1 MKLGELIIEIA
12 TKGNTKNLEKA
23 LKELKEAER
32 ETSRQLKLKK
42 ALAKAET
49 EEEKQLIK
57 KNYAQKQEIAT
68 TQKLLNQ
75 QKQRNQAIISGIKG
89 FAGYVT
95 AISLAIGV
103 LDRFI
108 NKNAKAHQS
117 ILTASQTSGID
128 VDVINKYAS
137 AGRSK
142 NINVTQEQ
150 VAQTISNLSQNLRNL
165 QLGEANEG
173 MLQGLQLLQQKGG
186 KSFVPYGLN
195 SEQYLEKLREGLV
208 GVSDEWASDILT
220 KMGISPDLLPML
232 RMSKEEFDKVPN
244 RFLNKKQLEKEQ
256 SDAQK
261 LIEAQDR
268 LAKAFEGIAVNLIP
282 AIDGLTNIVATTS
295 EILEK
300 IVDKLTPKVIE
311 AIENTTNYIKDENVS
326 TSKKISTVAGSLAI
340 ASTLKSDDKI
350 ANLFIPKIPKQG
362 QLALLSIAMLSAI
375 GGRIKEGIFSNN
387 LSPNGI
393 STNGIGTTINNNFN
407 NTINTTQPA
416 DQVML
421 DNYQR
426 EVTEAQK
433 SQQGNSK

>member
-232 RMSKEEFDKVPN
+232 RMSKQEFDSVKN
-244 RFLNKKQLEKEQ
+244 RFLSKEEMEKEK

-261 LIEAQDR
+261 LIEIQDKLTQAINK
-268 LAKAFEGIAVNLIP
+268 LAIEVIP
-282 AIDGLTNIVATTS
+282 PLTNVLTVIQK
-295 EILEK
+295 ILEK
-300 IVDKLTPKVIE
+300 YTKYREGNDLP
-311 AIENTTNYIKDENVS
+311 ENTTEENKNVIINS
-326 TSKKISTVAGSLAI
+326 RKTATNITAGTTGLAVATKNPYLLAI
-340 ASTLKSDDKI
+340 AGGLMLAEKIGEDIFKEFKSSGFMK
-350 ANLFIPKIPKQG
+350 
-362 QLALLSIAMLSAI
+362 
-375 GGRIKEGIFSNN
+375 
-387 LSPNGI
+387 LSPYGI
-393 STNGIGTTINNNFN
+393 PAYNTGTTVNNFN

>member
-108 NKNAKAHQS
+108 NKQAKADQS

-142 NINVTQEQ
+142 NINITQEQ
-150 VAQTISNLSQNLRNL
+150 VAQTISGLSQNLRNL

-195 SEQYLEKLREGLV
+195 AEQFLENLREGLV
-208 GVSDEWASDILT
+208 GVSDEWSSDILS

-232 RMSKEEFDKVPN
+232 RMSKEEFSRVQN
-244 RFLNKKQLEKEQ
+244 RFLSKEEMEKEQ

-261 LIEAQDR
+261 LIEAQDE
-268 LAKAFEGIAVNLIP
+268 LTKAINKL
-282 AIDGLTNIVATTS
+282 AIDVIPPLTSTVKTIST
-295 EILEK
+295 ILEK
-300 IVDKLTPKVIE
+300 TVGKIIGYRSGQNLPQNMSEKDKETIIQSRKM
-311 AIENTTNYIKDENVS
+311 ATNMSGVGL
-326 TSKKISTVAGSLAI
+326 VGA
-340 ASTLKSDDKI
+340 LKTRNPQ
-350 ANLFIPKIPKQG
+350 AFA
-362 QLALLSIAMLSAI
+362 LALMPFLAELI
-375 GGRIKEGIFSNN
+375 GEDIFKESKSSGFLK
-387 LSPNGI
+387 LSPYGVPAYN
-393 STNGIGTTINNNFN
+393 TGTTVNNFN

-426 EVTEAQK
+426 EVIEAQK
-433 SQQGNSK
+433 TQQGNSK